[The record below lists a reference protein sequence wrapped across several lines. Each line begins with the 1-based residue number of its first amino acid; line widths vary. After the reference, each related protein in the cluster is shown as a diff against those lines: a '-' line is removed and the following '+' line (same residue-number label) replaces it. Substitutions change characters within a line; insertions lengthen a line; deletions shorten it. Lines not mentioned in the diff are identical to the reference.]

1 MTEPNMTPGELAA
14 FDQLLEL
21 AMETTLAHVAA
32 YDDLDVP
39 DAMWAFFRDLEAL
52 GNSEFVIQSL
62 AMNLAGVAIR
72 LRRLLLEQER
82 AAH

>member
-1 MTEPNMTPGELAA
+1 MTPGELAA

-21 AMETTLAHVAA
+21 AMTTTLAHVAA

-39 DAMWAFFRDLEAL
+39 VAMLAFFRDLEAL
-52 GNSEFVIQSL
+52 GNSEFVVKSL

-82 AAH
+82 AAL